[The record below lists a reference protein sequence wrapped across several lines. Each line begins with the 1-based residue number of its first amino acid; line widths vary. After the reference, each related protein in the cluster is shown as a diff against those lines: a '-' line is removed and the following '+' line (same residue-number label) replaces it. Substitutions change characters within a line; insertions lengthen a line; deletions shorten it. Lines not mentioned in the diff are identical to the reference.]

1 MPEEDQENSDQQ
13 VEEEMMRMMQQ
24 ELGDEAETETGQEAD
39 SSEADAEDE
48 LFLAMQQEMA
58 QAQPEGGEEADDS
71 ALEAEM
77 LRTMMEE
84 TGTSEGEAQEALQ
97 RMRGGLVPERAVSSS
112 NIARLLD
119 VSLSVAIELGS
130 KEFPISSILEWTEGS
145 LLELDK
151 VSGDAV
157 DVLVNG
163 KPFAKGEVI
172 TIAENFGVRITEVT
186 ETASRR

>member
-1 MPEEDQENSDQQ
+1 MPEEDQENRDQQ
-13 VEEEMMRMMQQ
+13 VEDEMMRMMQQ
-24 ELGDEAETETGQEAD
+24 ELGDEAETETGQETEGA
-39 SSEADAEDE
+39 EADAEDE

-84 TGTSEGEAQEALQ
+84 TGTSEGEAQDALQ
-97 RMRGGLVPERAVSSS
+97 RMRGGLVPEGAVSSN

-157 DVLVNG
+157 DVLVNQ

-186 ETASRR
+186 TMAPRR